1 MAIQESGEAR
11 TAAMRSTSNRLLRI
25 KQASASS
32 ILEGVSTACSIG
44 SAGERGRERE
54 GERERIGEAMKH
66 RKEGVVMLLSERI
79 KEEKSG
85 TIEQQMYQSVFQAH
99 AI

>member
-1 MAIQESGEAR
+1 MQHV
-11 TAAMRSTSNRLLRI
+11 AM
-25 KQASASS
+25 
-32 ILEGVSTACSIG
+32 GMP
-44 SAGERGRERE
+44 ERGGG
-54 GERERIGEAMKH
+54 GEKRERIGDAMKH

-85 TIEQQMYQSVFQAH
+85 TIEQQMYQCVFQAH

>member
-54 GERERIGEAMKH
+54 LGKP
-66 RKEGVVMLLSERI
+66 
-79 KEEKSG
+79 
-85 TIEQQMYQSVFQAH
+85 
-99 AI
+99 